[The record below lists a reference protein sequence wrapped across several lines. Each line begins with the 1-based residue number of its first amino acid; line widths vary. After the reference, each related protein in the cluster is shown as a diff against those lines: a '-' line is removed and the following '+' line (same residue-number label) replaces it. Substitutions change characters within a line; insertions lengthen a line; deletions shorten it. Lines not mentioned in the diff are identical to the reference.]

1 MKLSVIQVYG
11 KVQFCSVISR
21 YCLHESF
28 YCTFIP
34 KNLQDKKALIAFFR
48 NAGMKKSIL
57 NRYSIYNR
65 KRHWKLLLFLFA
77 IVIIAFSLWYSNVL
91 VRKIARDERFKIQ
104 TWANA
109 LQTRARL
116 VNSTQKFFNQ
126 VQEEERNKVELY
138 AEAQQ
143 MFVKSGPN
151 EDPSFY
157 LKLISSNKTIPVVL
171 TDGKGNINSQ
181 VNTVFSSD
189 TIPGM
194 EEYLKKEFSKYP
206 PIKIPLYNNEVN
218 YIYYQDS
225 KLFTEM
231 QVVMNNLVES
241 FFSEVVNNSASVP
254 VLVTDSA
261 RKQALA
267 YGQIDTTQIHDSA
280 YLQQL
285 IHDMSAANEPIEV
298 SIAGQGKTFIFYE
311 DSYVLTQLRYFP
323 YIQLAIIGIF
333 LLVAYMLFS
342 TARRS
347 EQNQVWAGLAKE
359 TAHQL
364 GTPLSSMMAWVDY
377 LEAKDVDSETID
389 ELRKDVNRLSTITDR
404 FSKIGSNPS
413 LVPENLVSV
422 IYNSV
427 SYLKTRTSQKISYS
441 INMPPEQSLVLPL
454 NLQLFEWV
462 IENLVKNAV
471 DAMTTRQG
479 KITIDIIE
487 EEHVV
492 NIDIADTGKGIPRN
506 MFRTIFNPGYTS
518 KQRGWGLGLSLS
530 KRIINEYHK
539 GKIFVKSST
548 PGKGTT
554 FRIVLKK

>member
-1 MKLSVIQVYG
+1 
-11 KVQFCSVISR
+11 
-21 YCLHESF
+21 
-28 YCTFIP
+28 
-34 KNLQDKKALIAFFR
+34 
-48 NAGMKKSIL
+48 MKKSIL
-57 NRYSIYNR
+57 SRYNIYNR

-91 VRKIARDERFKIQ
+91 VKKIARDERMKIH

-116 VNSTQKFFNQ
+116 VNSTQKFFTQ
-126 VQEEERNKVELY
+126 IQQEERNKVELY
-138 AEAQQ
+138 AEALQR
-143 MFVKSGPN
+143 FVKAGPN
-151 EDPSFY
+151 DDLGFY
-157 LKLISSNKTIPVVL
+157 LKIIQNNTSIPVIL
-171 TDGKGNINSQ
+171 TDSKGNITGTR
-181 VNTVFSSD
+181 NTVFSSD

-194 EEYLKKEFSKYP
+194 EVYLKNEFSKYP
-206 PIKIPLYNNEVN
+206 RIENRYYKNEVN

-261 RKQALA
+261 RTQALA
-267 YGQIDTTQIHDSA
+267 YGQIDTLQIHDSE

-285 IHDMSAANEPIEV
+285 IHDMAAENDPIEI
-298 SIAGQGKTFIFYE
+298 SIAGQGKTLIFYK

-377 LEAKDVDSETID
+377 LEAKDIDSETIE

-422 IYNSV
+422 IYSSV
-427 SYLKTRTSQKISYS
+427 SYLKTRTSQKITYS
-441 INMPPEQSLVLPL
+441 INVPPEHSLVLPL

-471 DAMTTRQG
+471 DAVTRQG

-487 EEHVV
+487 EDHVV

-548 PGKGTT
+548 IGKGTT

>member
-1 MKLSVIQVYG
+1 MNKSLLS
-11 KVQFCSVISR
+11 
-21 YCLHESF
+21 
-28 YCTFIP
+28 
-34 KNLQDKKALIAFFR
+34 
-48 NAGMKKSIL
+48 
-57 NRYSIYNR
+57 RYSIYNR
-65 KRHWKLLLFLFA
+65 KRYWKILLFLFA
-77 IVIIAFSLWYSNVL
+77 IIIIAFSLWYSNLL
-91 VRKIARDERFKIQ
+91 VRKIAKDERLKIH

-116 VNSTQKFFNQ
+116 VNSTQKFFTQ
-126 VQEEERNKVELY
+126 IQEEERNKVELY

-143 MFVKSGPN
+143 RFVKAEPN
-151 EDPSFY
+151 EDAGFY
-157 LKLISSNKTIPVVL
+157 MKIIENNTSIPVIL
-171 TDGKGNINSQ
+171 TDGKGKIISQ
-181 VNTVFSSD
+181 RNTVFSSD

-194 EEYLKKEFSKYP
+194 EGYLKKEFSRYP
-206 PIKIPLYNNEVN
+206 RIEIRYYKDEVN

-254 VLVTDSA
+254 VLVTDST
-261 RKQALA
+261 QSEALA
-267 YGQIDTTQIHDSA
+267 FGQIDTLQIHDSA
-280 YLQQL
+280 YFHKL
-285 IHDMSAANEPIEV
+285 IRDMVAENEPIEIH
-298 SIAGQGKTFIFYE
+298 IAGQGKTLIFYK

-323 YIQLAIIGIF
+323 YIQFVIIGIF
-333 LLVAYMLFS
+333 LLVAYLLFS

-377 LEAKDVDSETID
+377 LEAKDIDSETIE

-422 IYNSV
+422 IYSSV
-427 SYLKTRTSQKISYS
+427 SYLKTRTSQKITYS
-441 INMPPEQSLVLPL
+441 INVPPEHSLVLPL

-471 DAMTTRQG
+471 DAMTREG

-487 EEHVV
+487 ESHVV

-548 PGKGTT
+548 VGKGTT

>member
-1 MKLSVIQVYG
+1 MKQ
-11 KVQFCSVISR
+11 
-21 YCLHESF
+21 SF
-28 YCTFIP
+28 
-34 KNLQDKKALIAFFR
+34 
-48 NAGMKKSIL
+48 L
-57 NRYSIYNR
+57 NRYSIYSR
-65 KRHWKLLLFLFA
+65 KKHWKILLFISA
-77 IVIIAFSLWYSNVL
+77 IIIIGFSLWYSNL
-91 VRKIARDERFKIQ
+91 LIKKIARDERTKIH

-138 AEAQQ
+138 AEAVQHI
-143 MFVKSGPN
+143 VKAGLN

-157 LKLISSNKTIPVVL
+157 LKIIRNNTTIPVVL
-171 TDGKGNINSQ
+171 TDGKGTITDQ

-189 TIPGM
+189 TIPDM
-194 EEYLKKEFSKYP
+194 QEYLKKEFSKYP
-206 PIKIPLYNNEVN
+206 PIPINYYKNEFN

-225 KLFTEM
+225 KVFTEM
-231 QVVMNNLVES
+231 QVVMDNLVNS

-254 VLVTDSA
+254 VLITDSTQT
-261 RKQALA
+261 QALD
-267 YGQIDTTQIHDSA
+267 YGQIDTLQIHDPV
-280 YLQQL
+280 YLKHL
-285 IHDMSAANEPIEV
+285 ISEMSAQNEPIEIY
-298 SIAGQGKTFIFYE
+298 IAGQGKTLIFYK

-323 YIQLAIIGIF
+323 YIQLMIIGIF

-377 LEAKDVDSETID
+377 LETKDIDSETIE
-389 ELRKDVNRLSTITDR
+389 ELRKDVNRLSTVTDR

-413 LVPENLVSV
+413 LVPQNVVSV
-422 IYNSV
+422 IYNSI
-427 SYLKTRTSQKISYS
+427 SYLKTRTSQKITYS
-441 INMPPEQSLVLPL
+441 INVPPEQPIVIPL

-471 DAMTTRQG
+471 DAMTRQG
-479 KITIDIIE
+479 KITIDIQE
-487 EEHVV
+487 EAKVV
-492 NIDIADTGKGIPRN
+492 TIDISDTGKGIPRN
-506 MFRTIFNPGYTS
+506 MFKTIFNPGYTS
-518 KQRGWGLGLSLS
+518 KQRGWGLGLSLA
-530 KRIINEYHK
+530 KRIISEYHR
-539 GKIFVKSST
+539 GKIFVKSSVV
-548 PGKGTT
+548 GKGST

>member
-1 MKLSVIQVYG
+1 MKQAVLS
-11 KVQFCSVISR
+11 
-21 YCLHESF
+21 
-28 YCTFIP
+28 
-34 KNLQDKKALIAFFR
+34 
-48 NAGMKKSIL
+48 
-57 NRYSIYNR
+57 RYSIYNR
-65 KRHWKLLLFLFA
+65 KRHWKLLLLLFA

-91 VRKIARDERFKIQ
+91 VKKIARDERMKIQ

-109 LQTRARL
+109 IQTRAQL
-116 VNSTQKFFNQ
+116 VNSTQKFFKQ
-126 VQEEERNKVELY
+126 IQEEERKKVQLW
-138 AEAQQ
+138 AEAVNR
-143 MFVKSGPN
+143 FTNASFS
-151 EDPSFY
+151 EDMGFY
-157 LKLISSNKTIPVVL
+157 MSIIQNNTSIPVIL
-171 TDGKGNINSQ
+171 TDGKGKITSTR
-181 VNTVFSSD
+181 NTVFSSD

-194 EEYLKKEFSKYP
+194 DDYLKKEFSKYP
-206 PIKIPLYNNEVN
+206 RIEIHYNKNDVN

-231 QVVMNNLVES
+231 QVVLNNLVDA

-254 VLVTDSA
+254 VLVTDSTQS
-261 RKQALA
+261 QALQ
-267 YGQIDTTQIHDSA
+267 YGQIDTLRIHDSS
-280 YLQQL
+280 YLRSI
-285 IHDMSAANEPIEV
+285 IHEMAAENDPIEI
-298 SIAGQGKTFIFYE
+298 SIADQGKRLIFYK

-323 YIQLAIIGIF
+323 YIQLAIISIF
-333 LLVAYMLFS
+333 LLIAYMLFS

-377 LEAKDVDSETID
+377 LETKNVDSETIE

-413 LVPENLVSV
+413 LVPENVVSV

-427 SYLKTRTSQKISYS
+427 SYLKTRTSQKINYS
-441 INMPPEQSLVLPL
+441 INVLPEQSILVPL

-471 DAMTTRQG
+471 DAMTRQG
-479 KITIDIIE
+479 TIKIDILE
-487 EEHVV
+487 EEHAVT
-492 NIDIADTGKGIPRN
+492 IDIADTGKGIPRN

-530 KRIINEYHK
+530 KRIINDYHK
-539 GKIFVKSST
+539 GKIFVKSSVI
-548 PGKGTT
+548 GKGST
-554 FRIVLKK
+554 FRIVLKKT

>member
-1 MKLSVIQVYG
+1 
-11 KVQFCSVISR
+11 
-21 YCLHESF
+21 
-28 YCTFIP
+28 
-34 KNLQDKKALIAFFR
+34 
-48 NAGMKKSIL
+48 MKKSIL
-57 NRYSIYNR
+57 SRYSIYNR
-65 KRHWKLLLFLFA
+65 KRIWKILLFLFA
-77 IVIIAFSLWYSNVL
+77 IIIIAFSLWYSNVL
-91 VRKIARDERFKIQ
+91 VKKIARDERMKIH

-116 VNSTQKFFNQ
+116 VNSTQKFFTQ
-126 VQEEERNKVELY
+126 IQEEERNKVELY
-138 AEAQQ
+138 AEALQR
-143 MFVKSGPN
+143 FVKAGPN
-151 EDPSFY
+151 DDLGFY
-157 LKLISSNKTIPVVL
+157 LKIISNNTSIPVIL
-171 TDGKGNINSQ
+171 TDSKGNITGNR
-181 VNTVFSSD
+181 NTAFSSD

-206 PIKIPLYNNEVN
+206 RIENRYYKNEVN

-261 RKQALA
+261 RTQALA
-267 YGQIDTTQIHDSA
+267 YGQIDTLQIHDSV
-280 YLQQL
+280 YLQHL
-285 IHDMSAANEPIEV
+285 IHDMEAENDPIEI
-298 SIAGQGKTFIFYE
+298 SIAGQGKTLIFYK

-377 LEAKDVDSETID
+377 LEAKDIDSETIE

-422 IYNSV
+422 IYSSV

-441 INMPPEQSLVLPL
+441 INVPPEHSLVLPL

-471 DAMTTRQG
+471 DAMTRQG

-492 NIDIADTGKGIPRN
+492 YIDIADTGKGIPRN

-530 KRIINEYHK
+530 KRIINDYHK
-539 GKIFVKSST
+539 GKIFVKSSAV
-548 PGKGTT
+548 GKGTT
-554 FRIVLKK
+554 FRIMLKK

>member
-1 MKLSVIQVYG
+1 
-11 KVQFCSVISR
+11 
-21 YCLHESF
+21 
-28 YCTFIP
+28 
-34 KNLQDKKALIAFFR
+34 
-48 NAGMKKSIL
+48 MKKSIL
-57 NRYSIYNR
+57 SRYSIYSR

-91 VRKIARDERFKIQ
+91 VKKIARDERMKIH

-116 VNSTQKFFNQ
+116 VNSTQKFFTQ
-126 VQEEERNKVELY
+126 IQEEERNKVELY
-138 AEAQQ
+138 AEALQRS
-143 MFVKSGPN
+143 VKAGPN
-151 EDPSFY
+151 DDLGFY
-157 LKLISSNKTIPVVL
+157 LKIIQKNTSIPVIL
-171 TDGKGNINSQ
+171 TDSKGNITGNR
-181 VNTVFSSD
+181 NTVFSSD

-194 EEYLKKEFSKYP
+194 ADYLKKEFSKYP
-206 PIKIPLYNNEVN
+206 RIESRYYKNEVN

-231 QVVMNNLVES
+231 QVVLNNLLSS

-261 RKQALA
+261 RTQALA
-267 YGQIDTTQIHDSA
+267 YGQIDTAQIHDSV
-280 YLQQL
+280 YLQHL
-285 IHDMSAANEPIEV
+285 IENMAAANDPIEIN
-298 SIAGQGKTFIFYE
+298 IAGQGKTLIFYK

-333 LLVAYMLFS
+333 LLVAYLLFS

-377 LEAKDVDSETID
+377 LEAKDIDSETIE

-422 IYNSV
+422 IYSSV
-427 SYLKTRTSQKISYS
+427 SYLKTRTSQKIAYS
-441 INMPPEQSLVLPL
+441 INVPPEHSLVLPL

-471 DAMTTRQG
+471 DAMTRAG

-487 EEHVV
+487 EEHFV

-530 KRIINEYHK
+530 KRIINDYHK
-539 GKIFVKSST
+539 GKLFVKSST
-548 PGKGTT
+548 VGKGTT

>member
-1 MKLSVIQVYG
+1 MKQSP
-11 KVQFCSVISR
+11 FS
-21 YCLHESF
+21 
-28 YCTFIP
+28 
-34 KNLQDKKALIAFFR
+34 
-48 NAGMKKSIL
+48 
-57 NRYSIYNR
+57 RYSIYNR
-65 KRHWKLLLFLFA
+65 KKHWKILLLLFA

-91 VRKIARDERFKIQ
+91 VKKIARDERMKIR

-109 LQTRARL
+109 LQTRANL
-116 VNSTQKFFNQ
+116 VNSTQKFFAQ
-126 VQEEERNKVELY
+126 VQEEEHKKVELY
-138 AEAQQ
+138 AETQKR
-143 MFVKSGPN
+143 FINLKEN

-157 LKLISSNKTIPVVL
+157 MKIIQNNTTIPVIL
-171 TDGKGNINSQ
+171 TDDKGNITEHL
-181 VNTVFSSD
+181 NTADFSSD

-194 EEYLKKEFSKYP
+194 AEYLKEFTKYP
-206 PIKIPLYNNEVN
+206 PIPIHYYKNEVN
-218 YIYYQDS
+218 YIYYTDS
-225 KLFTEM
+225 KLFTEI
-231 QVVMNNLVES
+231 QGVMADLVNS

-254 VLVTDSA
+254 VLVTDSLQT
-261 RKQALA
+261 KALN
-267 YGQIDTTQIHDSA
+267 YGQFDTLKIHDSA
-280 YLQQL
+280 YLQKI
-285 IHDMSAANEPIEV
+285 IHDMAAENDPIEIYI
-298 SIAGQGKTFIFYE
+298 SGQGKRLIFYK

-323 YIQLAIIGIF
+323 YIQLAIISIF

-377 LEAKDVDSETID
+377 LEAKDIDSETIE

-413 LVPENLVSV
+413 LIPENVVSV
-422 IYNSV
+422 IYDSI
-427 SYLKTRTSQKISYS
+427 SYLKTRTSQKITYS
-441 INMPPEQSLVLPL
+441 INMQPDESIVVPL

-471 DAMTTRQG
+471 DAMTRQG
-479 KITIDIIE
+479 TITIDILD

-554 FRIVLKK
+554 FRIVLKKEV

>member
-1 MKLSVIQVYG
+1 MKQ
-11 KVQFCSVISR
+11 
-21 YCLHESF
+21 
-28 YCTFIP
+28 P
-34 KNLQDKKALIAFFR
+34 FFD
-48 NAGMKKSIL
+48 
-57 NRYSIYNR
+57 RYSIYNR

-77 IVIIAFSLWYSNVL
+77 IVIIAFSLWYSNLL
-91 VRKIARDERFKIQ
+91 VKKIARDERMKIH

-109 LQTRARL
+109 IQTRAQL
-116 VNSTQKFFNQ
+116 VNSTQKFFTQ
-126 VQEEERNKVELY
+126 IQEEERNRVQLY
-138 AEAQQ
+138 ADAQRLLNEA
-143 MFVKSGPN
+143 GPN
-151 EDPSFY
+151 ENIDFY
-157 LKLISSNKTIPVVL
+157 LSIIKNNTSIPVIL
-171 TDGKGNINSQ
+171 TDSKGNITSTR
-181 VNTVFSSD
+181 NTVFSSD

-194 EEYLKKEFSKYP
+194 EDYLKKEFSKYP
-206 PIKIPLYNNEVN
+206 RIEIPYYRNEVN
-218 YIYYQDS
+218 YIYYNDS

-231 QVVMNNLVES
+231 QVVINNLVDA

-254 VLVTDSA
+254 VLITDSTQS
-261 RKQALA
+261 QAVA
-267 YGQIDTTQIHDSA
+267 YGQIDTLQIHDSA
-280 YLQQL
+280 YLKQ
-285 IHDMSAANEPIEV
+285 IIRDMAAENDPIEITI
-298 SIAGQGKTFIFYE
+298 SGQGKRLIYYM

-323 YIQLAIIGIF
+323 YIQLVIISIF
-333 LLVAYMLFS
+333 LLVAYLLFS

-377 LEAKDVDSETID
+377 LEAKDVDSETIE
-389 ELRKDVNRLSTITDR
+389 ELRKDVHRLSTITDR

-413 LVPENLVSV
+413 LVPENVVSV
-422 IYNSV
+422 IYESV
-427 SYLKTRTSQKISYS
+427 SYLKTRTSQKIIYS
-441 INMPPEQSLVLPL
+441 INVTPEQSILVPL

-471 DAMTTRQG
+471 DAMTRQG
-479 KITIDIIE
+479 IITIDITE

-548 PGKGTT
+548 LGKGTT
-554 FRIVLKK
+554 FRIVLKKS

>member
-1 MKLSVIQVYG
+1 MKIIQNNT
-11 KVQFCSVISR
+11 S
-21 YCLHESF
+21 
-28 YCTFIP
+28 
-34 KNLQDKKALIAFFR
+34 
-48 NAGMKKSIL
+48 
-57 NRYSIYNR
+57 
-65 KRHWKLLLFLFA
+65 
-77 IVIIAFSLWYSNVL
+77 
-91 VRKIARDERFKIQ
+91 
-104 TWANA
+104 
-109 LQTRARL
+109 
-116 VNSTQKFFNQ
+116 
-126 VQEEERNKVELY
+126 
-138 AEAQQ
+138 
-143 MFVKSGPN
+143 
-151 EDPSFY
+151 
-157 LKLISSNKTIPVVL
+157 IPVIL
-171 TDGKGNINSQ
+171 TDADGKIISTR
-181 VNTVFSSD
+181 NTVFSSD
-189 TIPGM
+189 TVPGM
-194 EEYLKKEFSKYP
+194 EDYLLKEFSKYP
-206 PIKIPLYNNEVN
+206 RIEIRYYKNEVN

-261 RKQALA
+261 RTTALA
-267 YGQIDTTQIHDSA
+267 YGQIDTLRIHDSA

-285 IHDMSAANEPIEV
+285 IHTMSEANDPIEI
-298 SIAGQGKTFIFYE
+298 SIAGQGKTLIFYE

-333 LLVAYMLFS
+333 LLVAYLLFS

-377 LEAKDVDSETID
+377 LEAKDVDSETIE
-389 ELRKDVNRLSTITDR
+389 ELRKDVNRLNTITDR

-413 LVPENLVSV
+413 LVPENLVSA

-427 SYLKTRTSQKISYS
+427 TYLKTRTSQKFTYS
-441 INMPPEQSLVLPL
+441 INVPPEHSLVLPL

-471 DAMTTRQG
+471 DAMTRQG
-479 KITIDIIE
+479 KITIEIIE

-506 MFRTIFNPGYTS
+506 MFRTIFNPGYSS

-530 KRIINEYHK
+530 KRIINDYHK

-548 PGKGTT
+548 LGKGTT

>member
-1 MKLSVIQVYG
+1 MKLP
-11 KVQFCSVISR
+11 F
-21 YCLHESF
+21 
-28 YCTFIP
+28 
-34 KNLQDKKALIAFFR
+34 
-48 NAGMKKSIL
+48 L
-57 NRYSIYNR
+57 NRFDIYSR
-65 KRHWKLLLFLFA
+65 KRHWKLLLFIFA
-77 IVIIAFSLWYSNVL
+77 IVIIAFSLWYSNML
-91 VRKIARDERFKIQ
+91 VKKIARDERMKIH

-143 MFVKSGPN
+143 RFVKAGPD
-151 EDPSFY
+151 EDPGFY
-157 LKLISSNKTIPVVL
+157 MKIIQNNTSIPVIL
-171 TDGKGNINSQ
+171 TDANGKIISQ
-181 VNTVFSSD
+181 RNTVFSSD
-189 TIPGM
+189 TVPGM
-194 EEYLKKEFSKYP
+194 EQYISKEFSKYP
-206 PIKIPLYNNEVN
+206 RIEIRYYKDEVN

-231 QVVMNNLVES
+231 QVVMNSLVES
-241 FFSEVVNNSASVP
+241 FFSEVVNNTASVP

-261 RKQALA
+261 RTQALA
-267 YGQIDTTQIHDSA
+267 YGQIDTLRIHDSA
-280 YLQQL
+280 YLKQL
-285 IHDMSAANEPIEV
+285 IHTMSEANEPIEI
-298 SIAGQGKTFIFYE
+298 SIAGQGKTLIFYE

-323 YIQLAIIGIF
+323 YIQFAIIGIF
-333 LLVAYMLFS
+333 LLVAYLLFS

-364 GTPLSSMMAWVDY
+364 GTPLSSIMAWVDY
-377 LEAKDVDSETID
+377 LETKNVDSETI
-389 ELRKDVNRLSTITDR
+389 EEMRKDVNRLNTITDR

-413 LVPENLVSV
+413 LVPENLVSA

-427 SYLKTRTSQKISYS
+427 SYLKMRTSQKITYT
-441 INMPPEQSLVLPL
+441 INMPPEHSIVLPL

-471 DAMTTRQG
+471 DAMTRHG
-479 KITIDIIE
+479 KITIDITE
-487 EEHVV
+487 EVHVV

-506 MFRTIFNPGYTS
+506 MFRTIFNPGYSS

-539 GKIFVKSST
+539 GKIFVKNSA

>member
-1 MKLSVIQVYG
+1 MKQSL
-11 KVQFCSVISR
+11 F
-21 YCLHESF
+21 
-28 YCTFIP
+28 
-34 KNLQDKKALIAFFR
+34 
-48 NAGMKKSIL
+48 
-57 NRYSIYNR
+57 NRYNIYNR
-65 KRHWKLLLFLFA
+65 KRHWKILLFIFA

-91 VRKIARDERFKIQ
+91 VKKIARDERMKIH

-116 VNSTQKFFNQ
+116 VNSTQKFFTQ
-126 VQEEERNKVELY
+126 IQEEERNKVQLY

-143 MFVKSGPN
+143 RFVKAGPN
-151 EDPSFY
+151 EDPEFY
-157 LKLISSNKTIPVVL
+157 MKIIQNNTSIPVIL
-171 TDGKGNINSQ
+171 TDGKGKIISQ
-181 VNTVFSSD
+181 RNTVFSSD

-194 EEYLKKEFSKYP
+194 DGYLKKEFSRYP
-206 PIKIPLYNNEVN
+206 RIEIRYYKDEVN

-231 QVVMNNLVES
+231 QVVLNNLVNS

-261 RKQALA
+261 KSHALA
-267 YGQIDTTQIHDSA
+267 YGQIDTLRIHDSV

-285 IHDMSAANEPIEV
+285 IHDMSAENEPIEI
-298 SIAGQGKTFIFYE
+298 SIADQGKRLIFYK

-323 YIQLAIIGIF
+323 YIQLAIISIF

-377 LEAKDVDSETID
+377 LETKDVDNETIE

-413 LVPENLVSV
+413 LIPENVVSV
-422 IYNSV
+422 IYNSI

-441 INMPPEQSLVLPL
+441 INVMPEQSIVIPL

-471 DAMTTRQG
+471 DAMTRQG
-479 KITIDIIE
+479 KITIDILE
-487 EEHVV
+487 EDHVI

-548 PGKGTT
+548 IGKGTT

>member
-1 MKLSVIQVYG
+1 
-11 KVQFCSVISR
+11 
-21 YCLHESF
+21 
-28 YCTFIP
+28 
-34 KNLQDKKALIAFFR
+34 
-48 NAGMKKSIL
+48 MKKSFL
-57 NRYSIYNR
+57 NRYSIYYR
-65 KRHWKLLLFLFA
+65 KQHWKILLLLFA
-77 IVIIAFSLWYSNVL
+77 IIIIAFSLWYSNVL
-91 VRKIARDERFKIQ
+91 IKKIARDERMKIH

-109 LQTRARL
+109 IQTRASL
-116 VNSTQKFFNQ
+116 VNSTQKFFTQ
-126 VQEEERNKVELY
+126 IQEEERNKVQLF

-143 MFVKSGPN
+143 RFAEAGTN
-151 EDPSFY
+151 EDLGFY
-157 LKLISSNKTIPVVL
+157 MKMIQNNTSIPVIL
-171 TDGKGNINSQ
+171 TDKNGRITATR
-181 VNTVFSSD
+181 NTVFTSD
-189 TIPGM
+189 TVPGM
-194 EEYLKKEFSKYP
+194 EDYLKKEFSQYP
-206 PIKIPLYNNEVN
+206 RIEIRYYKDEVN
-218 YIYYQDS
+218 YLYYKDS

-231 QVVMNNLVES
+231 QVVLNNLVSS

-254 VLVTDSA
+254 VLVTDSTMT
-261 RKQALA
+261 QALA
-267 YGQIDTTQIHDSA
+267 FGQIDTLRIHDSV
-280 YLQQL
+280 YLQKM
-285 IHDMSAANEPIEV
+285 IHDMAAQNDPIEI
-298 SIAGQGKTFIFYE
+298 SIADQGKRLIFYK

-342 TARRS
+342 TSRRS

-364 GTPLSSMMAWVDY
+364 GTPLSSIMAWVDY
-377 LEAKDVDSETID
+377 LETKDVDIETIE

-404 FSKIGSNPS
+404 FSKIGSTP
-413 LVPENLVSV
+413 LLIPENVVSV
-422 IYNSV
+422 IYNSI
-427 SYLKTRTSQKISYS
+427 SYLKTRTSQKINYS
-441 INMPPEQSLVLPL
+441 INLTPEQSIVVPL

-471 DAMTTRQG
+471 DAMTRQG

-487 EEHVV
+487 EAHVV
-492 NIDIADTGKGIPRN
+492 TIDIADTGKGLPRN

-548 PGKGTT
+548 IGRGTT

>member
-1 MKLSVIQVYG
+1 M
-11 KVQFCSVISR
+11 R
-21 YCLHESF
+21 
-28 YCTFIP
+28 
-34 KNLQDKKALIAFFR
+34 
-48 NAGMKKSIL
+48 KSIL
-57 NRYSIYNR
+57 SRYSIYNR
-65 KRHWKLLLFLFA
+65 KRYWKILLFLFA

-91 VRKIARDERFKIQ
+91 VKKIARDERMKIH

-116 VNSTQKFFNQ
+116 VNSTQKFFTQ
-126 VQEEERNKVELY
+126 IQEEERNKVELY
-138 AEAQQ
+138 AEALQRT
-143 MFVKSGPN
+143 VKAGPN
-151 EDPSFY
+151 DDLGFY
-157 LKLISSNKTIPVVL
+157 LKIISNNTSIPVIL
-171 TDGKGNINSQ
+171 TDSKGNITGNR
-181 VNTVFSSD
+181 NTVFSSD

-194 EEYLKKEFSKYP
+194 EDYLKKEFSKYP
-206 PIKIPLYNNEVN
+206 RIENRYYKNEVN

-261 RKQALA
+261 RSEALA
-267 YGQIDTTQIHDSA
+267 YGQIDTLQLHDSV
-280 YLQQL
+280 YLQHL
-285 IHDMSAANEPIEV
+285 IRDMAAENDPIEI
-298 SIAGQGKTFIFYE
+298 SIAGQGKTFIFYK

-333 LLVAYMLFS
+333 LLVAYLLFS

-377 LEAKDVDSETID
+377 LEAKDIDSETIE

-422 IYNSV
+422 IYSSV
-427 SYLKTRTSQKISYS
+427 SYLKTRTSQKINYS
-441 INMPPEQSLVLPL
+441 VNVPAEHSLVLPL

-479 KITIDIIE
+479 KISIDIIE
-487 EEHVV
+487 EEHIV
-492 NIDIADTGKGIPRN
+492 NIDITDTGKGIPRN

-518 KQRGWGLGLSLS
+518 KKRGWGLGLSLS
-530 KRIINEYHK
+530 KRIINDYHK
-539 GKIFVKSST
+539 GKIFVKNSAT
-548 PGKGTT
+548 GKGTT

>member
-1 MKLSVIQVYG
+1 
-11 KVQFCSVISR
+11 
-21 YCLHESF
+21 
-28 YCTFIP
+28 
-34 KNLQDKKALIAFFR
+34 
-48 NAGMKKSIL
+48 MKKSL
-57 NRYSIYNR
+57 SSHYSIYNS
-65 KRHWKLLLFLFA
+65 KRHWKILLLLIA

-91 VRKIARDERFKIQ
+91 VKKIAKDERQKIH

-116 VNSTQKFFNQ
+116 VNSTQKFFLQ
-126 VQEEERNKVELY
+126 IQEEERNKVTLY
-138 AEAQQ
+138 AEAQKR
-143 MFVKSGPN
+143 FINSKPN

-157 LKLISSNKTIPVVL
+157 MSIIQNNTSIPVIL
-171 TDGKGNINSQ
+171 TDGNGKITSQ
-181 VNTVFSSD
+181 KNTVFSSD

-194 EEYLKKEFSKYP
+194 TEYLKKNFSKYP
-206 PIKIPLYNNEVN
+206 PIPIPYYKNEVN

-231 QVVMNNLVES
+231 QVVLDTLVNS

-254 VLVTDSA
+254 VLITDSLQT
-261 RKQALA
+261 QALD
-267 YGQIDTTQIHDSA
+267 YGQIDTLQIHDSA
-280 YLQQL
+280 YLQHL
-285 IHDMSAANEPIEV
+285 IHDMEAENEPIEIN
-298 SIAGQGKTFIFYE
+298 IADQGKRLIFYK

-323 YIQLAIIGIF
+323 YIQLAIISIF

-342 TARRS
+342 TSRRS

-377 LEAKDVDSETID
+377 LETRDVDSETIE

-404 FSKIGSNPS
+404 FSKIGSAPT
-413 LVPENLVSV
+413 LVPENLVSI
-422 IYNSV
+422 IYTSV

-441 INMPPEQSLVLPL
+441 INVSSEKSIVVPL

-471 DAMTTRQG
+471 DAMTRQG
-479 KITIDIIE
+479 TIKIEISE
-487 EEHVV
+487 EEHLV

-506 MFRTIFNPGYTS
+506 MFRTIFNPGFTS

-530 KRIINEYHK
+530 KRIISEYHK

-548 PGKGTT
+548 IGKGTT